1 MTSAE
6 GKLYQTAGRHR
17 RGGGAALSLQIRD
30 LLRERIV
37 TFALRPYEQISE
49 QNIASELG
57 VSRTPVRE
65 ALVRLSELGLVDIF
79 PQRGTVIAPLRIADL
94 EKSQFLRE
102 ALEIALLKRAMAR
115 PGLEALVQ
123 SLKSELAIQST
134 LVELRDAQR
143 FYASDEEF
151 HAFIAAQAGLGSVVG
166 EVERAKIHMDRFRHL
181 MLAGIEDL
189 PTVLD
194 QHKAIVEAIAAN
206 DSIGAQGAMET
217 HLRRV
222 LEFVRRAADKYPDY
236 FESAEFDVPNMR
248 RRAAG
253 AQ

>member
-1 MTSAE
+1 MSNAE
-6 GKLYQTAGRHR
+6 AKFYQTAGRQR
-17 RGGGAALSLQIRD
+17 PRNAAALSMQIHD

-37 TFALRPYEQISE
+37 TFGLRPYEQISE

-65 ALVRLSELGLVDIF
+65 ALVRLSELGLIDIF

-115 PGLEALVQ
+115 PGREALVQ
-123 SLKSELAIQST
+123 NLKSELKIQGAF
-134 LVELRDAQR
+134 VELHDSQR

-151 HAFIAAQAGLGSVVG
+151 HALIAAQAGLASAVD
-166 EVERAKIHMDRFRHL
+166 EIKRAKIHMDRCRHL

-194 QHKAIVEAIAAN
+194 QHKAIVEAIEAN
-206 DSIGAQGAMET
+206 DSTAAERAMET
-217 HLRRV
+217 HLRRI
-222 LEFVRRAADKYPDY
+222 LEFVERAIEKYPDH
-236 FESAEFDVPNMR
+236 FESAAFDLPNMR
-248 RRAAG
+248 RRAGG